1 MVYFEFHQ
9 SSENALCVCG
19 DIHVFFNFSFNLND
33 LLPIF
38 YDINPVFTIFLVSNI
53 SRITEYIIANCLT
66 NNQDFDNTN
75 LLIILII
82 SEIKKKFA
90 EALHYAPKR

>member
-1 MVYFEFHQ
+1 M
-9 SSENALCVCG
+9 
-19 DIHVFFNFSFNLND
+19 
-33 LLPIF
+33 
-38 YDINPVFTIFLVSNI
+38 FLVSNI

-66 NNQDFDNTN
+66 NNQGFDNTN

-90 EALHYAPKR
+90 EALRYAPKRQG

>member
-1 MVYFEFHQ
+1 M
-9 SSENALCVCG
+9 LCVCG
-19 DIHVFFNFSFNLND
+19 DIFFISSFNQND
-33 LLPIF
+33 VSPIF
-38 YDINPVFTIFLVSNI
+38 YDINPVFTMFLVSNI

-66 NNQDFDNTN
+66 NNQDFDDTN
-75 LLIILII
+75 LRIILII

>member
-1 MVYFEFHQ
+1 M
-9 SSENALCVCG
+9 CVCG
-19 DIHVFFNFSFNLND
+19 DIHVFFNSSFIIND

-38 YDINPVFTIFLVSNI
+38 YDINPVVCIFFVSNI

-82 SEIKKKFA
+82 SEIKQKFA
-90 EALHYAPKR
+90 EALRYAPKR

>member
-1 MVYFEFHQ
+1 M
-9 SSENALCVCG
+9 LCVCC
-19 DIHVFFNFSFNLND
+19 DIFFISSFNLND
-33 LLPIF
+33 VSPIF
-38 YDINPVFTIFLVSNI
+38 YDINPVFTMFLVSNI

-66 NNQDFDNTN
+66 NNQDFDDTN

-90 EALHYAPKR
+90 EALRYAPKRYG

>member
-1 MVYFEFHQ
+1 M
-9 SSENALCVCG
+9 LCVCG
-19 DIHVFFNFSFNLND
+19 DIFFISSFNLND
-33 LLPIF
+33 VSPIF
-38 YDINPVFTIFLVSNI
+38 YDINPVFTMFLI

-90 EALHYAPKR
+90 EALRYAPKRYG

>member
-1 MVYFEFHQ
+1 M
-9 SSENALCVCG
+9 CVCG
-19 DIHVFFNFSFNLND
+19 DIHVFFNSSFNIND

-38 YDINPVFTIFLVSNI
+38 YDINPVFCIFLVSNI

-66 NNQDFDNTN
+66 NNQDIDNTN
-75 LLIILII
+75 LRIILII

-90 EALHYAPKR
+90 EALRYAPKRYG

>member
-1 MVYFEFHQ
+1 M
-9 SSENALCVCG
+9 LCVCG
-19 DIHVFFNFSFNLND
+19 DIFFISSFNLND
-33 LLPIF
+33 VSPIF
-38 YDINPVFTIFLVSNI
+38 YDINPVFTMFLVSNI

-90 EALHYAPKR
+90 EALRYAPKRYG

>member
-1 MVYFEFHQ
+1 M
-9 SSENALCVCG
+9 LCVCG
-19 DIHVFFNFSFNLND
+19 DIFFISRFNLND
-33 LLPIF
+33 VSPIF
-38 YDINPVFTIFLVSNI
+38 YDINPVFTMFLVSNI

-66 NNQDFDNTN
+66 NNQDFDDTN

>member
-1 MVYFEFHQ
+1 M
-9 SSENALCVCG
+9 LCVCG
-19 DIHVFFNFSFNLND
+19 DIFFISSFNLND
-33 LLPIF
+33 VSPIF
-38 YDINPVFTIFLVSNI
+38 YDINPVFCIFLVSNI

-90 EALHYAPKR
+90 EALCYAPKRYC